1 VQGIWKDHISDNKF
15 YANRVTYD
23 PSDLVDFDAKE
34 STVHPSLYGNILLV
48 SEPLIFLSTER
59 LSKEYENNVFVGDV
73 NNRRIYHFKL
83 NQNRTGLFLED
94 PSIDKIADS
103 DKELGNVVFAEN
115 FGIIMDFKMGLDGY
129 LYFVVNDEGKIYRI
143 VPSNFS

>member
-1 VQGIWKDHISDNKF
+1 MAIREKLG
-15 YANRVTYD
+15 
-23 PSDLVDFDAKE
+23 
-34 STVHPSLYGNILLV
+34 
-48 SEPLIFLSTER
+48 
-59 LSKEYENNVFVGDV
+59 KEYENDMFVGDV
-73 NNRRIYHFKL
+73 NNGIIYHFKF
-83 NQNRTGLFLED
+83 NQNRTELLLEG
-94 PSIDKIADS
+94 PLIDKIADS